1 MDTELSFEGR
11 KEGENDRG
19 PPKRRRMATRNK
31 MVVVF
36 VVTAA

>member
-31 MVVVF
+31 MVVVV